1 MLRRRVQSLAI
12 GLKVAIWV
20 STLATT
26 LAAQS
31 LQISRR
37 SDFSTQDGSFTFAD
51 TLHARV
57 FAANINYLD
66 LDKNEFELQ
75 PASGGDSKE
84 GKFVNQLNGS
94 YEARIPLSDL
104 DQKQSNWRFRVEI
117 RDHRNGQFKA
127 EVPILIQSGQGV
139 GDTLLITG
147 RLETVTKDYI
157 SLSGNNRI
165 YVDNRT
171 LVMEGTR
178 TLSLS
183 DLQPEWKVQV
193 LAQRGNDNKLWARL
207 ILVLERSTSY
217 PIETKGFV
225 ASIADSVVTIN
236 NIAFTVVPTTK
247 LLDDKGNAIT
257 LAGFKVGMEVEAK
270 GMRLANGVVIALR
283 LKIEDENYSGHEI
296 ELTGQITA
304 LIDSVRRY
312 VVVNDTPFEVIAS
325 TEILGFD
332 NEPIAFADL
341 HVGELVEVKGRTRAG
356 NVPLASRIKRED
368 GNGADFEVRGLI
380 SALGDSTVTVN
391 RLLFRI
397 VPTTIILDEKNNFIA
412 FNALR
417 TGMVVEVRAQVL
429 ASSTPMIATR
439 IKIEKQAPPA
449 IEIKGFIDQL
459 TENSLTVLGLTF
471 LVDRATVVLDEN
483 NQVVPF
489 AALRTGMLV
498 EIKAVLG
505 TDLKLYAIRIKIED
519 FDRDEI
525 ELRGVITDLQN
536 NEKFVEVTGIKFY
549 LTAATVIT
557 DQQGN
562 AITFEA
568 LAIGQ
573 VVEVHARREGGR
585 WLASRIQVED
595 RIDPIVEIFGRIER
609 IAHDGG
615 DTLYLYGRPFVV
627 TNTTVIVNR
636 QNQPIPFEALQA
648 GNFVKVR
655 AQLIAD
661 HTFIALRVELRS
673 QPGNDEFEFTGTLNA
688 LSFTAIQV
696 DGIEFQVNA
705 ATVYLGPDDQPIKI
719 DDLHLGMTV
728 EIKARLQGGR
738 LLAVQV
744 KVEDRRALAGSLTQ
758 VSGNTIYVQD
768 LPHVVTDNSLLLDAQ
783 NRPVT
788 VNALRAGQQV
798 ELVAQA
804 SPSQLEVVTLRI
816 VSSSPTGVKEGGSPA
831 APSSFALWQNYPNP
845 FNPSTVIR
853 FALPQAGQM
862 RLAVY
867 NILGHRIR
875 MLMEGVRP
883 AGEFQV
889 TWDGRDEAGR
899 QVASGIYIYRLEAQG
914 QSQTRKLTLMR

>member
-1 MLRRRVQSLAI
+1 MLRRKVQSFAF

-20 STLATT
+20 FALATT
-26 LAAQS
+26 VAAQS
-31 LQISRR
+31 LQISRQR
-37 SDFSTQDGSFTFAD
+37 DFSTPDGIFAFSD

-57 FAANINYLD
+57 IAANVNYLD
-66 LDKNEFELQ
+66 LDKNEFRLQ
-75 PASGGDSKE
+75 PANGGNGAE
-84 GKFVNQLNGS
+84 GKFSNRLNGS
-94 YEARIPLSDL
+94 YEAHIPLAGL
-104 DQKQSNWRFRVEI
+104 DRARTIWLLSAEI
-117 RDHRNGQFKA
+117 RDHRNGQFEA
-127 EVPILIQSGQGV
+127 EVPIVIQVQPGV
-139 GDTLLITG
+139 GDTLIITG

-157 SLSGNNRI
+157 SLSGNNKI

-171 LVMEGTR
+171 LVIEGSR

-183 DLQPEWKVQV
+183 DLRPEWKVQV

-207 ILVLERSTSY
+207 IFVLERSTSY
-217 PIETKGFV
+217 PIETKGYV

-236 NIAFTVVPTTK
+236 NIAFTVVPNTK
-247 LLDDKGNAIT
+247 LLDDKGNPLT

-270 GMRLANGVVIALR
+270 GTRLANGVVIALR
-283 LKIEDENYSGHEI
+283 LKIEDEDSSGHEI

-304 LIDSVRRY
+304 LVDGERRY
-312 VVVNDTPFEVIAS
+312 VVVNGTRFEVIAN

-341 HVGELVEVKGRTRAG
+341 HVGELVEVKGRTRSN
-356 NVPLASRIKRED
+356 NVPLATRIERED
-368 GNGADFEVRGLI
+368 QNGGDIEITGLI
-380 SALGDSTVTVN
+380 TGLGDSTMTVN
-391 RLLFRI
+391 GLRFRI
-397 VPTTIILDEKNNFIA
+397 VPATIIRDEKDDFIA
-412 FNALR
+412 FSALR
-417 TGMVVEVRAQVL
+417 TGMTVEIHADILPGSLPV
-429 ASSTPMIATR
+429 ATL
-439 IKIEKQAPPA
+439 IKIKKQTPPVF
-449 IEIKGFIDQL
+449 EIKGFIDQL
-459 TENSLTVLGLTF
+459 TDTSVTVVGLTF
-471 LVDRATVVLDEN
+471 LVDSRTDVRDEN
-483 NQVVPF
+483 NTKVPF
-489 AALRTGMLV
+489 SALRTGMLV
-498 EIKAVLG
+498 EVKAFIG
-505 TDLKLYAIRIKIED
+505 ADQKLFATRIKIED

-536 NEKFVEVTGIKFY
+536 NEKFVEVTGLKFFV
-549 LTAATVIT
+549 TTSTVIT

-562 AITFEA
+562 AILFED

-585 WLASRIQVED
+585 WLALRIQVED
-595 RIDPIVEIFGRIER
+595 RIDPIIEIIGRIER
-609 IAHDGG
+609 IARDGG

-636 QNQPIPFEALQA
+636 QNQPLPFEALQV

-655 AQLIAD
+655 AQLIAN
-661 HTFIALRVELRS
+661 HTFIALRVELRN
-673 QPGNDEFEFTGTLNA
+673 QPGNEEFEFTGSLNA

-696 DGIEFQVNA
+696 NGFEFQVNA

-719 DDLHLGMTV
+719 EDLHLGMTV
-728 EIKARLQGGR
+728 EVKARLLGNGR
-738 LLAVQV
+738 LLALQV
-744 KVEDRRALAGSLTQ
+744 KVEDRRALAGTLTQ

-768 LPHVVTDNSLLLDAQ
+768 LPHVVTASSLLLDAKNQ
-783 NRPVT
+783 PVT
-788 VNALRAGQQV
+788 MNALRTGQQV

-804 SPSQLEVVTLRI
+804 SQSQLEIVKLRI
-816 VSSSPTGVKEGGSPA
+816 VFDTTTGVKEGGSPA

-889 TWDGRDEAGR
+889 TWDGRDETGR
-899 QVASGIYIYRLEAQG
+899 QVASGIYFCRLEAQG
-914 QSQTRKLTLMR
+914 QMQTRKLTLIR

>member
-1 MLRRRVQSLAI
+1 MLQRRVQLFMF
-12 GLKVAIWV
+12 GLMVASWLL
-20 STLATT
+20 SLATT
-26 LAAQS
+26 VAAQS
-31 LQISRR
+31 LQISRH

-57 FAANINYLD
+57 VAANINYLD
-66 LDKNEFELQ
+66 LDKNKFELQ
-75 PASGGDSKE
+75 PASGGGSKE
-84 GKFVNQLNGS
+84 GKFVNQFNGT

-117 RDHRNGQFKA
+117 RDHRNAQFKA
-127 EVPILIQSGQGV
+127 EAPIVIQGQQGV
-139 GDTLLITG
+139 GDTLIITG

-157 SLSGNNRI
+157 SLSGNNKI
-165 YVDNRT
+165 YVDHRT
-171 LVMEGTR
+171 LVIEGSR

-183 DLQPEWKVQV
+183 DLRPEWKVQV
-193 LAQRGNDNKLWARL
+193 MAQRGNDDKLWARL
-207 ILVLERSTSY
+207 IYVVERSSSY
-217 PIETKGFV
+217 PVETKGYV
-225 ASIADSVVTIN
+225 ASIVDSVVTIN
-236 NIAFTVVPTTK
+236 NIAFTVIPTTQ
-247 LLDDKGNAIT
+247 LLNDKGNPIT

-270 GMRLANGVVIALR
+270 GTRLANGVVVALR
-283 LKIEDENYSGHEI
+283 LKIEDESYSGHEI
-296 ELTGQITA
+296 ELTGHITA

-312 VVVNDTPFEVIAS
+312 VVVNQTPFEIGNS

-332 NEPIAFADL
+332 DEPITFADL

-356 NVPLASRIKRED
+356 NVPLASRIERED
-368 GNGADFEVRGLI
+368 GNGGDFEVRGLI
-380 SALGDSTVTVN
+380 TALGDSTVTVN
-391 RLLFRI
+391 HLLFRI

-417 TGMVVEVRAQVL
+417 TGMLVEVRAEVL
-429 ASSTPMIATR
+429 TGSTPMIATR
-439 IKIEKQAPPA
+439 IKIEKQTPPA

-471 LVDRATVVLDEN
+471 VVDNSTVVLDEN

-489 AALRTGMLV
+489 AALRTGLLV
-498 EIKAVLG
+498 EVKAMVG
-505 TDLKLYAIRIKIED
+505 TDLRLHAIRIKIED
-519 FDRDEI
+519 FDFDEI

-536 NEKFVEVTGIKFY
+536 NEKFVEVSGLKF
-549 LTAATVIT
+549 LVTAATVIT

-562 AITFEA
+562 TIPFEA

-595 RIDPIVEIFGRIER
+595 RIAPVVEILGRIER
-609 IAHDGG
+609 MARDGG
-615 DTLYLYGRPFVV
+615 DTLYLYGHPFVV

-636 QNQPIPFEALQA
+636 QNQPIPFEALQV
-648 GNFVKVR
+648 GDFVKVR
-655 AQLIAD
+655 AQLIVN
-661 HTFIALRVELRS
+661 HTFIALRVELRN

-688 LSFTAIQV
+688 LSFTAMQV

-705 ATVYLGPDDQPIKI
+705 ATIYLGPDDQPIKI
-719 DDLHLGMTV
+719 EDLHLGMTV
-728 EIKARLQGGR
+728 EVKARLQGGR
-738 LLAVQV
+738 LVALRV
-744 KVEDRRALAGSLTQ
+744 KVQDRRALAGSLTQ

-768 LPHVVTDNSLLLDAQ
+768 LPHVVTASSLLLDAQ
-783 NRPVT
+783 NQPVT
-788 VNALRAGQQV
+788 ASALRTGQQV

-804 SPSQLEVVTLRI
+804 NQSQLEVLTLRI
-816 VSSSPTGVKEGGSPA
+816 VSGRITAVKQDDSPA
-831 APSSFALWQNYPNP
+831 APGSFALWQNYPNP

-875 MLMEGVRP
+875 TLMEGVRP

-899 QVASGIYIYRLEAQG
+899 QVASGIYFYRLEAQG
-914 QSQTRKLTLMR
+914 QGQTRKLTLMR

>member
-1 MLRRRVQSLAI
+1 MLRRRVQAFAF

-20 STLATT
+20 LTLATT
-26 LAAQS
+26 VAAQS
-31 LQISRR
+31 LQISRQR
-37 SDFSTQDGSFTFAD
+37 DFSTPDGIFAFTD

-57 FAANINYLD
+57 IAANVNYLD
-66 LDKNEFELQ
+66 LDKNEFRLQ
-75 PASGGDSKE
+75 PASGGIGTE
-84 GKFVNQLNGS
+84 GKFSNRLNGS
-94 YEARIPLSDL
+94 YEAHIPLAGL
-104 DQKQSNWRFRVEI
+104 DPTQTIWLFRAEI

-127 EVPILIQSGQGV
+127 EVPIVIQVQPGV
-139 GDTLLITG
+139 GDTLIITG

-157 SLSGNNRI
+157 SLSGNDKI

-171 LVMEGTR
+171 LVIEGSR

-183 DLQPEWKVQV
+183 DLRPEWKVQV

-207 ILVLERSTSY
+207 IFVLERSTSY
-217 PIETKGFV
+217 PIETKGYV

-247 LLDDKGNAIT
+247 LLDDKGNPLT

-270 GMRLANGVVIALR
+270 GTRLANGVVIALR
-283 LKIEDENYSGHEI
+283 LKIEDESSGNHEI
-296 ELTGQITA
+296 ELTGRITA

-312 VVVNDTPFEVIAS
+312 VVVNGTRFEVIAS

-341 HVGELVEVKGRTRAG
+341 HVGELVEVKGRTRSN
-356 NVPLASRIKRED
+356 NVPLATRIERED
-368 GNGADFEVRGLI
+368 QNGGDIEITGLI
-380 SALGDSTVTVN
+380 TDLGDSTMTVN
-391 RLLFRI
+391 GLRFRI
-397 VPTTIILDEKNNFIA
+397 VPATIIRDEKDDFIA
-412 FNALR
+412 FSALR
-417 TGMVVEVRAQVL
+417 TGMTVEIHADILPGSLPV
-429 ASSTPMIATR
+429 ATL
-439 IKIEKQAPPA
+439 IKIEKQTPPVF
-449 IEIKGFIDQL
+449 EIKGFIDRL
-459 TENSLTVLGLTF
+459 TENSVTVLGLTF
-471 LVDRATVVLDEN
+471 LVDSSTDVRDEN
-483 NQVVPF
+483 NNKVPF
-489 AALRTGMLV
+489 SVLRAGMLV
-498 EIKAVLG
+498 EVKALVG
-505 TDLKLYAIRIKIED
+505 ADQKLFATRIKIED

-536 NEKFVEVTGIKFY
+536 NEKFVEVTGLKFFV
-549 LTAATVIT
+549 TTSTVIT

-562 AITFEA
+562 AISFEE

-609 IAHDGG
+609 IARNGG

-648 GNFVKVR
+648 GAFVEVR

-661 HTFIALRVELRS
+661 HAFTALRVELRS
-673 QPGNDEFEFTGTLNA
+673 QPGNDEFEFTGSLNA
-688 LSFTAIQV
+688 LSFTAMQV
-696 DGIEFQVNA
+696 DGFEFQVNA
-705 ATVYLGPDDQPIKI
+705 ATVYLGPDEQPIKI
-719 DDLHLGMTV
+719 EDLHLGMTV
-728 EIKARLQGGR
+728 QVKARQQGGR
-738 LLAVQV
+738 LLALQV

-768 LPHVVTDNSLLLDAQ
+768 LPHVVTDSSLLLDAKNQ
-783 NRPVT
+783 PVT
-788 VNALRAGQQV
+788 MNELHTGQQV

-804 SPSQLEVVTLRI
+804 SQSQLEIVKLRI
-816 VSSSPTGVKEGGSPA
+816 VFESTTGVKEGGSPA

-899 QVASGIYIYRLEAQG
+899 QVASGIYFYRLEAQG
-914 QSQTRKLTLMR
+914 QRQTRKLTLMR